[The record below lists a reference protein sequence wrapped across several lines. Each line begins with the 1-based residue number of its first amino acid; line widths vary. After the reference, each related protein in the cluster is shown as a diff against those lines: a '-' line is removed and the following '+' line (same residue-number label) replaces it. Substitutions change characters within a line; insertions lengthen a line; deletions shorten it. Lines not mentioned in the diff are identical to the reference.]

1 MSRDQKKRPTSTIL
15 TIEDEADIREVIR
28 YNLEKEGYRVLTA
41 GDGEEGLEMVRT
53 ENPDLVLLDLLLP
66 GMDGVEVCRHLRY
79 DPSTRNIPVI
89 MVTAKSDESD
99 VVLGLGVG
107 ADDYVAKPFRPHE
120 LVARVK
126 AALRRGRTLEPSAKD
141 EVLARGSLQIDFG
154 RHEVRL
160 EDERIRFTPTEFRLL
175 AHLASR
181 PGRVFSRSQLVSH
194 ITGEDSVITARSID
208 VHVRAIRHKLGR
220 HRELVETVR
229 GIGYRFSQDFD

>member
-1 MSRDQKKRPTSTIL
+1 
-15 TIEDEADIREVIR
+15 
-28 YNLEKEGYRVLTA
+28 
-41 GDGEEGLEMVRT
+41 
-53 ENPDLVLLDLLLP
+53 
-66 GMDGVEVCRHLRY
+66 
-79 DPSTRNIPVI
+79 
-89 MVTAKSDESD
+89 
-99 VVLGLGVG
+99 
-107 ADDYVAKPFRPHE
+107 
-120 LVARVK
+120 VARVK